1 MELWQEAYKAI
12 EDIHGLMILSK
23 KVFQPKMM
31 ANYYQKLALVFLK
44 CGNQLF
50 HAAAIF
56 KYFQLTREMKKN
68 ISAEELGKLAS
79 RGTFQKGSKISKN
92 RHFLIFFCN
101 TNIHIF
107 SFGCNFG
114 RTNSVKSSGI

>member
-1 MELWQEAYKAI
+1 MVRSEHRTESLFSLVFKYVITIFSFLDAAIQMELWQEAYKAI

-79 RGTFQKGSKISKN
+79 RGIFQKRVKN
-92 RHFLIFFCN
+92 FL
-101 TNIHIF
+101 
-107 SFGCNFG
+107 
-114 RTNSVKSSGI
+114 K

>member
-1 MELWQEAYKAI
+1 MSIFWFHDFLLLIAEAYKAI

-31 ANYYQKLALVFLK
+31 ANYYQKLALVFWK

-68 ISAEELGKLAS
+68 ISPEELGEL
-79 RGTFQKGSKISKN
+79 
-92 RHFLIFFCN
+92 LVYIFFMRLKKCKEFLDF
-101 TNIHIF
+101 TGIYFI
-107 SFGCNFG
+107 SFL
-114 RTNSVKSSGI
+114 K

>member
-1 MELWQEAYKAI
+1 MLILSSSFLDAAIQMELWQEAYKAI

-79 RGTFQKGSKISKN
+79 RGIFQKRVNFFSKIATRAS
-92 RHFLIFFCN
+92 LL
-101 TNIHIF
+101 
-107 SFGCNFG
+107 
-114 RTNSVKSSGI
+114 

>member
-79 RGTFQKGSKISKN
+79 RGIFQKRVNI
-92 RHFLIFFCN
+92 FL
-101 TNIHIF
+101 
-107 SFGCNFG
+107 
-114 RTNSVKSSGI
+114 K

>member
-1 MELWQEAYKAI
+1 
-12 EDIHGLMILSK
+12 MILSK

-31 ANYYQKLALVFLK
+31 ANYYQKLALVFWK

-68 ISAEELGKLAS
+68 ISPEELGEFWCINILSFK
-79 RGTFQKGSKISKN
+79 KIEEFLDFTGIYFISFEN
-92 RHFLIFFCN
+92 R
-101 TNIHIF
+101 
-107 SFGCNFG
+107 
-114 RTNSVKSSGI
+114 

>member
-79 RGTFQKGSKISKN
+79 RGIFQKKGQNFLKIA
-92 RHFLIFFCN
+92 
-101 TNIHIF
+101 
-107 SFGCNFG
+107 GCCKKQQKIITEQLLVCG
-114 RTNSVKSSGI
+114 VRDL

>member
-1 MELWQEAYKAI
+1 MISRFKKKFFAEAYKAI

-31 ANYYQKLALVFLK
+31 ANYYQKLALVFWK

-68 ISAEELGKLAS
+68 ISPEELGELVICYFKKNVTVWANKFKEVQAKKL
-79 RGTFQKGSKISKN
+79 
-92 RHFLIFFCN
+92 
-101 TNIHIF
+101 
-107 SFGCNFG
+107 
-114 RTNSVKSSGI
+114 VK